1 MSFWTVLAAVFAG
14 HFPIYMVAILIGI
27 VKGLI
32 EKKYRERRPMYEE
45 DLWKLKKEYETL
57 LDSMASQYNNMVDLY
72 NKKWVPWA
80 EKEARHKA
88 NNDAP

>member
-1 MSFWTVLAAVFAG
+1 MTFWTVLAAVFAG
-14 HFPIYMVAILIGI
+14 QFAFYMVAILIEI

-32 EKKYRERRPMYEE
+32 EVKYRERRPIYEE

-80 EKEARHKA
+80 EEEARHKA
-88 NNDAP
+88 NGAP

>member
-1 MSFWTVLAAVFAG
+1 MTFWTVLAAVFAG
-14 HFPIYMVAILIGI
+14 HFAIYMVAILIGI

-80 EKEARHKA
+80 EEESRKKA
-88 NNDAP
+88 NDAP